1 MANGFMT
8 PAEAAYGIQQA
19 RPQFDTLL
27 SDMMAASTQL
37 EAASAGP
44 QIIPGTGGLTS
55 EGLLQKKEAELEAQ
69 TRAQDVAAS
78 ADLFPV
84 LNQAAADISS
94 LTKQQG
100 ELVRQL
106 QATTKATGFID
117 TIVAMWDRG
126 IYEDKLA
133 VVDKAIQSRSA
144 AAQALNSLTQQS
156 AQTANVVSTAITA
169 DTIANTRQALAAY
182 NMQAEASNR
191 FKAAQM
197 GVESI
202 NASLNMDDRRLK
214 LYQAQR
220 TMELQ
225 ERSEAR
231 AQAQFELSMERER
244 RLNEQ
249 AALQVKAVQE
259 SQEAD
264 DFTYQLYSIGA
275 IDTKQEPV
283 PKGPKFN
290 AFAKL
295 AGDSV
300 KSLIARG
307 LKVLQSPV
315 DPATGVRSPVAHA
328 PTIAEREDFW
338 EKTGVAPNT
347 PQSER
352 AVRMQYEAK
361 MDAQKV
367 AGSTDKNVIAATAE
381 KVFKTKFENEQN
393 DIRPGSMMEAPAY
406 EVFEKST
413 LGASPIWNQI
423 IKPIYTAANASK
435 SAVDPQLVF
444 DALYQASA
452 RDKKITTTQAAEFYS
467 NLFTQATALN
477 NSIHRFKAWTG
488 MEQNKFGVSLKVGT
502 RPITEMSMTAV
513 QATGAALAASG
524 VATGPG
530 LLIAGAGTIG
540 KKMLGNTIS
549 INAANMAEVQAA
561 MGMRIASDIGLEL
574 NLAGETSP
582 KRKGFYNQ
590 PLFKSTVAIERE

>member
-27 SDMMAASTQL
+27 SDMMAASTQYGL
-37 EAASAGP
+37 AAAGP

-55 EGLLQKKEAELEAQ
+55 EGLLQKEVAAKEAQ
-69 TRAQDVAAS
+69 DRAQEVATS
-78 ADLFPV
+78 ANLFPA
-84 LNQAAADISS
+84 LNQAAADIAALAGEESVLIRKINENSKVEGFFAS
-94 LTKQQG
+94 LGAAWENLKYK
-100 ELVRQL
+100 ERL
-106 QATTKATGFID
+106 ATIEESKTA
-117 TIVAMWDRG
+117 
-126 IYEDKLA
+126 
-133 VVDKAIQSRSA
+133 RSNT
-144 AAQALNSLTQQS
+144 AQALNTLTQQS
-156 AQTANVVSTAITA
+156 AQTAKAVSTAVTA
-169 DTIANTRQALAAY
+169 DTIANMRQALASY

-202 NASLNMDDRRLK
+202 NASLNMDDRKLK

-249 AALQVKAVQE
+249 AEIQLKAVQE

-275 IDTKQEPV
+275 IETGQEPV

-290 AFAKL
+290 AFVKL

-300 KSLIARG
+300 KPLIARG

-315 DPATGVRSPVAHA
+315 DPATGVRMPIPHG

-338 EKTGVAPNT
+338 EKTGVTPNT
-347 PQSER
+347 PQAER
-352 AVRMQYEAK
+352 AVRMQYDAK
-361 MDAQKV
+361 ISAQKV

-381 KVFKTKFENEQN
+381 KVLKNNFEAEQN

-423 IKPIYTAANASK
+423 IKPVYTAANASK

-477 NSIHRFKAWTG
+477 NSIHKFKAWTG

-502 RPITEMSMTAV
+502 RSVAEM
-513 QATGAALAASG
+513 ALAP
-524 VATGPG
+524 VAAEALPG
-530 LLIAGAGTIG
+530 YRIMRGTIN
-540 KKMLGNTIS
+540 L
-549 INAANMAEVQAA
+549 NAANMAEVQAA
-561 MGMRIASDIGLEL
+561 LGMRIAYEIGSEL
-574 NLAGETSP
+574 NLSGEVSP
-582 KRKGFYNQ
+582 TYKGFYNQ
-590 PLFKSTVAIERE
+590 PLLRSAVVVDREINK